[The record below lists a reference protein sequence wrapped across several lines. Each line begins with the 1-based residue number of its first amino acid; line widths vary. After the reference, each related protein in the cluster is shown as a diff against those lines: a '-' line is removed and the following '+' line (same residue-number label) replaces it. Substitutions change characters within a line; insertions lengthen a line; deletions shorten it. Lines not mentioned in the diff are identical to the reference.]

1 MVRSS
6 LYFLSGGTTV
16 QAPNISQDSR
26 LPLQTAAADTPR
38 SEYAQRLQACKQT
51 AEEYARTE
59 HALSNARLVLFAL
72 ALVMAWLAWH
82 DGLFSGWLLV
92 LPLAAFLG
100 LASRHDRAI
109 GQRRQ
114 ALRGAAFYETGLLRL
129 NDKWQGMGQSGARF
143 LQAEHPYAVDLDIF
157 GRASLFELLCTART
171 QGGEQHLA
179 DWLRAASDAPTVR
192 ARQDAVA
199 ELRPRL
205 ELREDLAILGEQ
217 TRGTIHP
224 ESLAAWGRQPAT
236 IFTSVERGTV
246 GVLTAATLAAAWY
259 WNARHNIVP
268 FLLAFGVQQLF
279 ARTLLSRI
287 RQVAGTVEKPA
298 RDLAV
303 FALLLARIEREPAQA
318 KRLLALRALLDVQDT
333 VPPSATAGGDNPASA
348 YHSPQTAQRSSPFQ
362 PDTVNGQMAN
372 DPTDHNSGTPLRV
385 PPSARIARLERL
397 AELLE
402 IPHNPFMKLLDAV
415 LQFSPFC
422 VFAIEDWRQRNGA
435 HIGDWIQ
442 AVGEYEAL
450 SALAGYAYEHPND
463 PFPVILEP
471 DTAETYTTE
480 RGASRPAADDNAN
493 TAPPHTP
500 LTISATISPA
510 ILPNIV
516 LEARGLSHPL
526 LPAASAVR
534 NDLTLSSEQRLY
546 IVSGSNMSGK
556 STLMRALGTNVVLA
570 LAGGPVRAHSLRLIP
585 LAIGASIRTQDSL
598 EAGIS
603 RFYAEI
609 LRLRQIVDMANQA
622 PPLLFLLDEIL
633 HGTNSHDRLTGAEAV
648 LRTLIARNA
657 IGLVSTHDLALARI
671 ADDPTARALNVHLQD
686 QLKDGKMAFDYYL
699 RAGVVAKS
707 NAIELMRAV
716 GLEV

>member
-1 MVRSS
+1 M
-6 LYFLSGGTTV
+6 
-16 QAPNISQDSR
+16 
-26 LPLQTAAADTPR
+26 AAADTPR
-38 SEYAQRLQACKQT
+38 SEYTRRLDARKQT
-51 AEEYARTE
+51 AEGFARTE
-59 HALSNARLVLFAL
+59 HALSNARLAVFAL

-82 DGLFSGWLLV
+82 DRLFSGWLLV
-92 LPLAAFLG
+92 VPLTAFLV

-109 GQRRQ
+109 GQRKQ
-114 ALRGAAFYETGLLRL
+114 ALRGAAFYENGLLRL
-129 NDKWQGMGQSGARF
+129 NNKWQGMGQSGARF

-179 DWLRAASDAPTVR
+179 DWLRGAADAPTIR
-192 ARQDAVA
+192 ARQEAVA
-199 ELRPRL
+199 ELSPRL
-205 ELREDLAILGEQ
+205 DLREDLAILGEQ

-224 ESLAAWGRQPAT
+224 ESLAAWGRQPPT
-236 IFTSVERGTV
+236 VFTNVERVVV
-246 GVLTAATLAAAWY
+246 GVLTVATLAAGWY
-259 WNARHNIVP
+259 WNARHNVGP
-268 FLLAFGVQQLF
+268 FLLAFGLQQLF
-279 ARTLLSRI
+279 ARTLTTRI

-303 FALLLARIEREPAQA
+303 FALLLARIEREPAQVA
-318 KRLLALRALLDVQDT
+318 RLQALRALLDI
-333 VPPSATAGGDNPASA
+333 GA
-348 YHSPQTAQRSSPFQ
+348 YE
-362 PDTVNGQMAN
+362 
-372 DPTDHNSGTPLRV
+372 NSDTPLNV
-385 PPSARIARLERL
+385 LPSARIARMERL

-402 IPHNPFMKLLDAV
+402 IPHNPFMKLLDTL
-415 LQFSPFC
+415 LQFSTFC
-422 VFAIEDWRQRNGA
+422 VFAIEDWRQRNGS

-450 SALAGYAYEHPND
+450 SALAGYAYEHPDD

-471 DTAETYTTE
+471 DMAETGMIE
-480 RGASRPAADDNAN
+480 PGASTPDIDVSANVAAPN
-493 TAPPHTP
+493 
-500 LTISATISPA
+500 
-510 ILPNIV
+510 ILPATLCAASPSALPNV
-516 LEARGLSHPL
+516 FLEARGLSHPL
-526 LPAASAVR
+526 LPAELAVR
-534 NDLTLSSEQRLY
+534 NDLTFSDTQRLY

-570 LAGGPVRAHSLRLIP
+570 LAGGPVRAHSLRLVP
-585 LAIGASIRTQDSL
+585 LTIGASIRTQDSL

-609 LRLRQIVDMANQA
+609 LRLRQIVDMAKNDM
-622 PPLLFLLDEIL
+622 PLLFLLDEIL

-657 IGLVSTHDLALARI
+657 VGLVSTHDLALARI
-671 ADDPTARALNVHLQD
+671 ADDTNARALNVHLQD
-686 QLKDGKMAFDYYL
+686 QLKDGKMAFDYHL